1 MKKKTG
7 VILAA
12 VLVSIIFLI
21 TAGMII
27 VFAFP
32 SWFGTTLI
40 GGFLAEEKVGSSE
53 DKVVAEF
60 GDSSFIIENRS
71 AHTSVHILSDD
82 FAVLCQSG
90 PFMSDRSFGVPV
102 KTEDGSYSL
111 RLTDGGYD
119 APGMK
124 RYGLSADGGYFIFV
138 SGGMPGSRCYTLY
151 DVKNKTVKAEYG
163 TLSGLYDATEA
174 SGTDVPVWYTVDGGV
189 YAEKLIWSG
198 GGYRLCFACP
208 GVAAFKKGERDLF
221 AGNIDRFY
229 SDADI
234 AAFHIAVD
242 DDDAELRR
250 LIYENPVLPDS
261 GESPVTEKRGFILR
275 REVYCDK
282 YVVFDLNDGKYEL
295 FDTVD
300 GAEAH
305 LEKLGIKPAFE
316 KTAYDKP
323 LRDK

>member
-32 SWFGTTLI
+32 SLFGITLI

-71 AHTSVHILSDD
+71 AHVSVHVLSDD

-119 APGMK
+119 ASGMK
-124 RYGLSADGGYFIFV
+124 RYGLSADGVYFIFAAG
-138 SGGMPGSRCYTLY
+138 SLPGSHCYTLY
-151 DVKNKTVKAEYG
+151 DIKNKTVKAEYG
-163 TLSGLYDATEA
+163 TLAELYDATES
-174 SGTDVPVWYTVDGGV
+174 SGTEVPVWYTVNGGV

-198 GGYRLCFACP
+198 SGYRLCFACP
-208 GVAAFKKGERDLF
+208 GVAAFKKGERDHF

-229 SDADI
+229 SDVDI
-234 AAFHIAVD
+234 AVFHIAVD
-242 DDDAELRR
+242 DEDAELRR
-250 LIYENPVLPDS
+250 LIYENPLLPDS
-261 GESPVTEKRGFILR
+261 EDAPVTGKRGFFFR

-282 YVVFDLNDGKYEL
+282 YVVFDLRDGKYEL